1 MRPDP
6 HGPDP
11 TKKESHGT
19 CRAAG
24 RGGPRRRHR
33 AESDRP
39 TTATPLHLAFSSY
52 VFDRHGRLLMTRRA
66 LDRLR
71 GRSVDQHVLRA
82 PGLGEPLRE
91 AVRRRLH
98 HELGIDS
105 SEVDLVLPD
114 FRYRAVMD
122 SGVVENEICPVFRV
136 RYDGPPPVPR
146 RGEVD
151 DVDWVDWSTFSA
163 EVDAG
168 ARAVSPWCREQV
180 QQLRRLGP
188 DPAAWTAAPLTA
200 LPPAARPGV
209 DAP

>member
-1 MRPDP
+1 MEHVVLLD
-6 HGPDP
+6 
-11 TKKESHGT
+11 E
-19 CRAAG
+19 AG
-24 RGGPRRRHR
+24 RAVGTEPKATVH
-33 AESDRP
+33 

-66 LDRLR
+66 LDK
-71 GRSVDQHVLRA
+71 A
-82 PGLGEPLRE
+82 TWPGVWTNTCCGHPALGEPLRE

-146 RGEVD
+146 RGR
-151 DVDWVDWSTFSA
+151 WTTSTGWTGRRSPRRSTPALAPCRRGVASRCSSCADSA
-163 EVDAG
+163 RIPPPG
-168 ARAVSPWCREQV
+168 PP
-180 QQLRRLGP
+180 RR
-188 DPAAWTAAPLTA
+188 
-200 LPPAARPGV
+200 
-209 DAP
+209 

>member
-1 MRPDP
+1 MEHVVLLD
-6 HGPDP
+6 
-11 TKKESHGT
+11 E
-19 CRAAG
+19 AG
-24 RGGPRRRHR
+24 RAVGTEPKATVH
-33 AESDRP
+33 

-52 VFDRHGRLLMTRRA
+52 VFDRRGRLLVTRRA
-66 LDRLR
+66 LDKATWP
-71 GRSVDQHVLRA
+71 GVWTNTCCGHPA
-82 PGLGEPLRE
+82 PNEPLRE

-105 SEVDLVLPD
+105 SDVDLVLPD

-146 RGEVD
+146 PSEVD
-151 DVDWVDWSTFSA
+151 DVEWIDWSTFSE
-163 EVDAG
+163 EVDRG
-168 ARAVSPWCREQV
+168 VRAVSPWCREQV

-188 DPAAWTAAPLTA
+188 DPADWSAAPATA
-200 LPPAARPGV
+200 LPPAARHGV

>member
-1 MRPDP
+1 MEHVVLLD
-6 HGPDP
+6 
-11 TKKESHGT
+11 E
-19 CRAAG
+19 AG
-24 RGGPRRRHR
+24 RAVGTEPKATVH
-33 AESDRP
+33 

-66 LDRLR
+66 LDK
-71 GRSVDQHVLRA
+71 A
-82 PGLGEPLRE
+82 TWPGVWTNTCCGHPALGEPLRE

-136 RYDGPPPVPR
+136 CYDGPPPVPR

-200 LPPAARPGV
+200 LPPAARHGV